1 MDSPEKIEKNEV
13 QLLSHI
19 IYTIYNTKNGKQ
31 MRKEVLEL
39 LQYAVPF
46 DTANFFLVKADASG
60 NDCLTDLVNVNCL
73 KNPDVSAV
81 LNRYM
86 QECSTI
92 DATHWLCK
100 TNKSITYRV
109 TDFLSEETLENTDYY
124 KEMFVPHG
132 LHYGAQ
138 TVLAHNERCL
148 GLLTLF
154 RTKEGPNFSDKEIFY
169 LDNLKDHLSVR
180 LDQREEAPT
189 ASRDPAALT
198 ERYDLTRR
206 EAEVLDLLYAGC
218 TNETIADK
226 LYISENTLRR
236 HLYNLYSKLHIK
248 HRWELFFL
256 E

>member
-1 MDSPEKIEKNEV
+1 MDSLEKIEKNEV

-19 IYTIYNTKNGKQ
+19 IYTIYNTKNIKQ

-39 LQYAVPF
+39 LQYAIPF
-46 DTANFFLVKADASG
+46 DTANFFLVKTDSSG
-60 NDCLTDLVNVNCL
+60 NDCLTDLVNVNSL
-73 KNPDVSAV
+73 KNPDVSTV

-86 QECSTI
+86 HECSTI

-100 TNKSITYRV
+100 ANKSITYRV

-132 LHYGAQ
+132 LHYGLQ
-138 TVLAHNERCL
+138 TVLTHKGRCL

-154 RTKEGPNFSDKEIFY
+154 RTKESFNFSDKEIFY

-180 LDQREEAPT
+180 LDQHDDSHDA
-189 ASRDPAALT
+189 AALA
-198 ERYDLTRR
+198 ERYQLTRR
-206 EAEVLDLLYAGC
+206 EYEVLELLYAGHA
-218 TNETIADK
+218 NEVIADK

-236 HLYNLYSKLHIK
+236 HLYNLYSKLHINA
-248 HRWELFFL
+248 RWELFFL
-256 E
+256 D